1 MVAPL
6 AGIKVVEVANW
17 LAAPSCA
24 ALMRDMGAEVI
35 KVEPPG
41 GDTWRHTAERDGR
54 APQPHPTTYAFELD
68 NRGKRSITVDLGKP
82 GGPELVRRLTAD
94 ADVFITNLIQPRRV
108 AFGLTDIELMQLFPR
123 LIYVSLS
130 GYGIEGPEAGRAAYD
145 YSAFWTRSGIMSL
158 LTRPEDAPVVCRTGQ
173 GDHATA
179 LNLLA
184 ATLAALRARDMT
196 GEGQFVDITLV
207 GTGVWTIGSD
217 VSNVLQIGEQP
228 ATRIRTQPP
237 SPLTNTYRTA
247 DGRWILMIMNPPDRY
262 WPRFVRCFRHPEWE
276 TDPRFE
282 RLAVRRQNSKELVAM
297 VDAEFAMEPFDYWA
311 QRMDEHG
318 LIWAPAQNL
327 PEVTQDPTIRG
338 LGTFT
343 RIEES
348 PIGPYETL
356 SAPFHIRG
364 ADIAVRGP
372 APLPGEHT
380 QEVLQEYG
388 FDDGEIAELA
398 ADGVFG

>member
-24 ALMRDMGAEVI
+24 ALMRDMGADVI

-54 APQPHPTTYAFELD
+54 EALAAPTTYAFEMD
-68 NRGKRSITVDLGKP
+68 NRGKRSITVDLTKP
-82 GGPELVRRLTAD
+82 GGPDLVRRMVDD
-94 ADVFITNLIQPRRV
+94 ADIFITNLIQPRREQY
-108 AFGLTDIELMQLFPR
+108 GLTDGELMALNPR
-123 LIYVSLS
+123 LIYVSFS
-130 GYGIEGPEAGRAAYD
+130 GYGIGNEDSWRAGYD

-158 LTRPEDAPVVCRTGQ
+158 LTRPGEAPVVCRSGQ
-173 GDHATA
+173 GDHVTA
-179 LNLLA
+179 LNLLS
-184 ATLAALRARDMT
+184 ATLAALRMRDLT
-196 GEGQFVDITLV
+196 GEGQYTDITLV

-217 VSNVLQIGEQP
+217 VSLALQTHQQP
-228 ATRIRTQPP
+228 APRIRTQPP
-237 SPLTNTYRTA
+237 SPLTNTYQCA

-262 WPRFVRCFRHPEWE
+262 WSRFCACFRHPEWE
-276 TDPRFE
+276 HDPRFE
-282 RLAVRRQNSKELVAM
+282 KLAVRRQNSRDLVAL
-297 VDAEFAMEPFDYWA
+297 VDAEFAMEPLAYWS

-318 LIWAPAQNL
+318 LIWAPAQDL
-327 PEVTQDPTIRG
+327 PMVVDDPTIRG
-338 LGTFT
+338 LGTFS
-343 RIEES
+343 RVDES

-356 SAPFHIRG
+356 SAPFSIRG

-372 APLPGEHT
+372 APLPGQHT
-380 QEVLQEYG
+380 QEILEEFG
-388 FDDGEIAELA
+388 FDDGEIAEMA

>member
-6 AGIKVVEVANW
+6 EGIKVVEVANW

-35 KVEPPG
+35 KIEPPG

-54 APQPHPTTYAFELD
+54 AALPAPTTYAFEMD
-68 NRGKRSITVDLGKP
+68 NRGKRSITVDLSKP
-82 GGPELVRRLTAD
+82 GGPQLVRRMVES
-94 ADVFITNLIQPRRV
+94 ADVFITNLIQPRRE
-108 AFGLTDIELMQLFPR
+108 AFGLTHDELMELNPR

-130 GYGIEGPEAGRAAYD
+130 GYGIEGEDAGRAAYD

-158 LTRPEDAPVVCRTGQ
+158 LTRPGEPPVVCRSGQ

-184 ATLAALRARDMT
+184 ATLAALRMRDIT
-196 GEGQFVDITLV
+196 GEGQFTDITLV

-217 VSNVLQIGEQP
+217 VSLALQTHQQP
-228 ATRIRTQPP
+228 APRIRTQPP
-237 SPLTNTYRTA
+237 SPLTNTYQCA
-247 DGRWILMIMNPPDRY
+247 DGQWVLMIMNPPDRY
-262 WPRFVRCFRHPEWE
+262 WGQFCACFRHPEWQH
-276 TDPRFE
+276 DPRFD
-282 RLAVRRQNSKELVAM
+282 RLASRRENSTTLVEL
-297 VDAEFAMEPFDYWA
+297 VDAEFASEPFAYWS

-318 LIWAPAQNL
+318 LIWAPAQDL
-327 PEVTQDPTIRG
+327 PAVVEDPTIRA

-343 RIEES
+343 KIEDS

-356 SAPFHIRG
+356 SAPFSIRG

-380 QEVLQEYG
+380 QAILEEYG